1 MNPEPV
7 ATNGFVSLRDSR
19 PGRRRPRRTCN
30 AVLLAATLW
39 WLSLIVSGCASPVA
53 MHKAVLEYDWT
64 VNRIETELLL
74 LNIARTR
81 YHEPIHFTAVSN
93 IAATF
98 DFRVNSGLTGLL
110 SGAPGADS
118 LSLTLGSSAAE
129 NPTVTIIP
137 IQGKEFTTRLLT
149 PLTEETIFFLA
160 QQRIDP
166 AILFRLVSRVII
178 LESAVLSNQPHRQ
191 EEYRK
196 FRQRVMHL
204 SWLQSE
210 RHLFIGQLE
219 FTDEEKR
226 KTGRVVMTNY
236 DPNTLSNNERRT
248 LQRQAERFPRNY
260 LLVDIRPDHPG
271 GDFPMFGQIK
281 LRSFKAILEFIGR
294 GIVEKPEFHVD
305 PDPRTGPVA
314 VNPARTLTIR
324 ESRIQP
330 EEAIISVQKRGL
342 SYYID
347 QESAEGEAFDRWNH
361 EAFDLLYQLYH
372 LTVTDISQIPSLPIA
387 ISK

>member
-1 MNPEPV
+1 MNIEPFGPSGSP
-7 ATNGFVSLRDSR
+7 ARRDSP
-19 PGRRRPRRTCN
+19 PGRRRQTRTDMM
-30 AVLLAATLW
+30 LASALW
-39 WLSLIVSGCASPVA
+39 WMSLLWSGCVSPVA
-53 MHKAVLEYDWT
+53 MHQAVLEYDWT

-98 DFRVNSGLTGLL
+98 DFRVNTGLAGL
-110 SGAPGADS
+110 LAGTPGADS
-118 LSLTLGSSAAE
+118 LSLTLGSTAAE

-149 PLTEETIFFLA
+149 PITEETVFFLA
-160 QQRIDP
+160 QQGIDP
-166 AILFRLVSRVII
+166 AILFRLVSRGIM
-178 LESAVLSNQPHRQ
+178 LESGVLSNQPHRQ

-196 FRQRVMHL
+196 FRQRVIHL

-210 RHLFIGQLE
+210 RKLFIGPLQY
-219 FTDEEKR
+219 TDGGQR
-226 KTGRVVMTNY
+226 KTGRIVMTNY
-236 DPNTLSNNERRT
+236 DPNSLSDNEREK
-248 LQRQAERFPRNY
+248 LHRQAEQFSRHH
-260 LLVDIRPDHPG
+260 LLVDIRPGHPG
-271 GDFPMFGQIK
+271 GDLPMFGQIK

-294 GIVEKPEFHVD
+294 GIAEEEEFPVA

-314 VNPARTLTIR
+314 VNPARTLTIQ
-324 ESRIQP
+324 ESHTKP
-330 EEAIISVQKRGL
+330 EEAIISAQKRGL
-342 SYYID
+342 WYYID
-347 QESAEGEAFDRWNH
+347 QESSEGESFDRWNH